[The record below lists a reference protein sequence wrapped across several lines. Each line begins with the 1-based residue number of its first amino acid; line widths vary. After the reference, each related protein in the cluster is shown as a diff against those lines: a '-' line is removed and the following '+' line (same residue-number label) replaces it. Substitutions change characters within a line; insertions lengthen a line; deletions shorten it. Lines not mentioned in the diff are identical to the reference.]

1 MKKALIFTLAFT
13 FVIFTGCQEGAA
25 KKVTSSNTAA
35 TPAAKATSV
44 QTSSA
49 KTSGTPVMTFDKT
62 SHDFGVIKEGEK
74 VTTSFGFTNTGDA
87 DLIIV
92 DARGS
97 CGCTVPQYPKNTPI
111 APGESGS
118 IVVSFD
124 SSNKPNMQQ
133 KTVTISANTA
143 SGRETL
149 RIKAMVTPDPVK
161 QKQRDDAAKARQQN
175 SN

>member
-1 MKKALIFTLAFT
+1 N
-13 FVIFTGCQEGAA
+13 G
-25 KKVTSSNTAA
+25 TAA
-35 TPAAKATSV
+35 AASSTSASTAKATGV
-44 QTSSA
+44 PA
-49 KTSGTPVMTFDKT
+49 MTFEKV
-62 SHDFGVIKEGEK
+62 SHDFGTITEGEK

-124 SSNKPNMQQ
+124 SSNKPGVQQ
-133 KTVTISANTA
+133 KSVTLSANTA
-143 SGRETL
+143 TGREML
-149 RIKAMVTPDPVK
+149 RIKSNVTPDPIK
-161 QKQRDDAAKARQQN
+161 QQQREAQAKARQQN
-175 SN
+175 